1 MFDAVAPIGRRK
13 RLLRCPC
20 DHALQMKEL
29 VFQNVVMHC
38 RTPVGGQPW
47 SIRGVANGLTRR
59 GLLVQLALC
68 DYCKG
73 RAAVAA
79 PAGAG
84 NGGQTNPAADRLVHS
99 QKIFRHSVRCNSSCF
114 SVEACPRDV
123 STLSL
128 LQHSPLSIWCR
139 QPFAIGEIGASTLVR
154 ITNRII
160 AIMRGDRSVSG
171 GATQSSG
178 LSGALHFGRIR
189 LHFVGLK
196 ATSICISNDR
206 AIRRYRCA

>member
-1 MFDAVAPIGRRK
+1 
-13 RLLRCPC
+13 
-20 DHALQMKEL
+20 
-29 VFQNVVMHC
+29 
-38 RTPVGGQPW
+38 
-47 SIRGVANGLTRR
+47 
-59 GLLVQLALC
+59 
-68 DYCKG
+68 
-73 RAAVAA
+73 
-79 PAGAG
+79 
-84 NGGQTNPAADRLVHS
+84 
-99 QKIFRHSVRCNSSCF
+99 VRCNSSCF

-139 QPFAIGEIGASTLVR
+139 RSVVVGGIGASALVR